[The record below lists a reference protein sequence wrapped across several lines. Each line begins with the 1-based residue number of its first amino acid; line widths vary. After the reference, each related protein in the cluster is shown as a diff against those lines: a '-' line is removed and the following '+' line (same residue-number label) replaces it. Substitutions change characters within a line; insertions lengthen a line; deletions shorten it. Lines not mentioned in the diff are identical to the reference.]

1 MKYFVNMKRIIYMI
15 AGLALASACS
25 EIPQPDYEGLFPEE
39 YHKVLY
45 FKDSG
50 KEEMNVF
57 VNSECIRS
65 FTVCKAG
72 SEPSL
77 TASCSVEVM
86 DQTKV
91 DAEYNEPEGE
101 NYVVLP
107 QSAYQVSVKDMSFAS
122 GETWKTGKVTFYP
135 SELKTLFDSKADD
148 EILVLPLEITSDEQG
163 TVVNNEKN
171 VVFYKI
177 MSITELELGF
187 TKSKM
192 SLVLDGNIEFVDV
205 QAKLKGTDEV
215 PWDVTCNVSYA
226 ADAQQLLEEFNQATG
241 MQYELLP
248 ESMVTYP
255 SEGLFYEGGS
265 STSSDKLEIGISASE
280 ADASKFYLLPLRLTD
295 CSKSE
300 IILGEPLYILIASP
314 LDYQADGISLRAEM
328 FSSPHSQRLGEQYL
342 NHQGA
347 YTTSKNICG
356 QTNNDFANLLDGD
369 PSTLW
374 STWRQ
379 YVGEPSAKTW
389 PSVDPE
395 IKEAPGYWFDVK
407 LDEPVVM
414 FSFGYST
421 VKRQHETD
429 LSCPRGIHI
438 EVNGGGYD
446 GWTEAVYLDEAAG
459 LPLVS
464 SAESNGSYL
473 SESIIMDKPFTE
485 VRFRV
490 TKVKYD
496 IKNGVVRLCTPGCFD
511 GNEDPW
517 FSQFV
522 ATSGRLTYNMG
533 YFAISE
539 FELYGK

>member
-1 MKYFVNMKRIIYMI
+1 MKRIIYKL
-15 AGLALASACS
+15 AGVAFTVVACS
-25 EIPQPDYEGLFPEE
+25 EIPQADYADLFPEE

-45 FKDSG
+45 FKKSG

-57 VNSECIRS
+57 VNSECVRS

-77 TASCSVEVM
+77 TADCMVEVM
-86 DQTKV
+86 DQERV
-91 DAEYNEPEGE
+91 DTVYNEPEGE

-107 QSAYQVSVKDMSFAS
+107 ESAYQLSQSNMSFAS
-122 GETWKTGKVTFYP
+122 NETWKTGKVTFFP
-135 SELKTLFDSKADD
+135 SELKALFANKA
-148 EILVLPLEITSDEQG
+148 EYETLVLPLEISSEEQG
-163 TVVNNEKN
+163 TVVNKEKS

-187 TKSKM
+187 TKNTQ
-192 SLVLDGNIEFVDV
+192 SLVLDGNVAFVDV

-215 PWDVTCNVSYA
+215 PWDVECNVSYA
-226 ADAQQLLEEFNQATG
+226 ADAQQLLEDFNAASG

-265 STSSDKLEIGISASE
+265 STSSDKVEIGISASD

-300 IILGEPLYILIASP
+300 IILGDPLYILVASA
-314 LDYQADGISLRAEM
+314 LNYERDRITLSGNM
-328 FSSPHSQRLGEQYL
+328 FSSPHSQVVGVQYL
-342 NHQGA
+342 NHQGV

-356 QTNNDFANLLDGD
+356 QTNNDFANLVDGD
-369 PSTLW
+369 PASLW

-379 YVGEPSAKTW
+379 YVGEPGAKTW
-389 PSVDPE
+389 PSADPE
-395 IKEAPGYWFDVK
+395 MKEAPGYWFDVK
-407 LDEPVVM
+407 LDKPVVM

-438 EVNGGGYD
+438 EVKGGGYD
-446 GWTEAVYLDEAAG
+446 DWTEAVYVDEEAG

-464 SAESNGSYL
+464 SQESNGSYR
-473 SESIIMDKPFTE
+473 SEPIIMDKPFTE

-496 IKNGVVRLCTPGCFD
+496 VKNGTVRLCTPGCFD

-517 FSQFV
+517 FKLFV
-522 ATSGRLTYNMG
+522 ASSGRLTYNMG

-539 FELYGK
+539 FELFGK